1 MKLIIRLRLDLSQVC
16 EHKFKHSFQDCLN
29 SFCTTGCGIETN
41 THFLLHYSIYAI
53 ERMTLLDKIN
63 NTNTSTL
70 EQIDSI
76 VTKDF
81 LFRQKQSSGGVL

>member
-1 MKLIIRLRLDLSQVC
+1 
-16 EHKFKHSFQDCLN
+16 
-29 SFCTTGCGIETN
+29 
-41 THFLLHYSIYAI
+41 
-53 ERMTLLDKIN
+53 MTLLDKIN